1 VKLFECFAT
10 KGFHTSIVTT
20 FNVDLNA
27 YESIALARLR
37 EAGCNN
43 NILIADDRMLGFAL
57 APGETRPRHAGRHYS
72 IVGAPASGVFH
83 PKLILQLGRAAGR
96 LLVASANITAAG
108 LAGNLEVVGEV
119 RAEDDD
125 FRALPLLRAAL
136 AYVASFVDDAAMPRK
151 QIEWAMRRTPW
162 IHEQSDGAVIDLEEG
177 GRLGFLSSAGAV
189 GIGEQFAELVGRRK
203 VTRLVVASPYWDL
216 DLGAL
221 RQLRNRLSA
230 KSVALLL
237 QPKNALFPVHAL
249 GNKKSMRLFSVDR
262 VEGTA
267 ASRFAHAK
275 VFIAETSAAD
285 CVLYGSANCTEAA
298 LGEGA
303 APGENAEACLY
314 RELPAGDAV
323 QVLGLEGAL
332 DVELSVADIPK
343 FEPSEEIPLKDLERH
358 LPGRFELS
366 EQTLR
371 WWPPK
376 GANVAEAAIE
386 LTDSDDKP
394 VAGTLTRVGASESPA
409 RYRFEGHDAPHFATV
424 RWPGF
429 ESSPGVVIVE
439 AAIQQA
445 QRKST
450 TRNMDDALSQ
460 LDDTDASEGL
470 WLLDI
475 MQKLAVAEQEARTS
489 EAEQPVR
496 RRGQP
501 DKTPKLAG
509 RVLSYEEF
517 VAGRS
522 GGSTEADTPGS
533 LLGASHQ
540 ESVRAFLN
548 ALIGKKKPLVL
559 TDDETDE
566 FPGLSMGDETAV
578 GEEALDEDERF
589 NAQQQR
595 TQTDTGRRKKDLE
608 ERRKYQVMR
617 DTRQSIV
624 KAVRSRQMTFQ
635 HDAAERRLGE
645 VDLLQLRVLLVVV
658 LGAGTRKAD
667 PFPTDTDAFGLQG
680 VLPIS
685 GDESWRRLVGNLL
698 FDFFR
703 NHGGGR
709 KPLISKVV
717 LDIES
722 DGGLPVDVLECWAT
736 CYWAI
741 CATRVA
747 TNDHADSVAPLVG
760 VNGIAKDLYRYTQ
773 LLPTELLGDTVRS
786 TFEGMN
792 TRYSER
798 LGLSVARLEEEHRL
812 LVESSLEKDLAQ
824 IGY

>member
-1 VKLFECFAT
+1 MKLFDCFAT

-43 NILIADDRMLGFAL
+43 NIVIADDRMLGFAL
-57 APGETRPRHAGRHYS
+57 APGETRPRHAGRRYS
-72 IVGAPASGVFH
+72 TVGAPASGVFH
-83 PKLILQLGRAAGR
+83 PKLILQLGRAGGR
-96 LLVASANITAAG
+96 LLVASANMTAAG

-125 FRALPLLRAAL
+125 FQALPLLRAAL
-136 AYVASFVDDAAMPRK
+136 AYVASFVADAAMPRK

-203 VTRLVVASPYWDL
+203 VTRLVVASPYWDP

-221 RQLRNRLSA
+221 RQLRDRLGA

-249 GNKKSMRLFSVDR
+249 GKKESIRLFSVDK
-262 VEGTA
+262 VEGTT

-303 APGENAEACLY
+303 VPGENAEACLY
-314 RELPAGDAV
+314 RELPSGEAV
-323 QVLGLEGAL
+323 QVLGLESAL
-332 DVELSVADIPK
+332 EAELSVADVPK
-343 FEPSEEIPLKDLERH
+343 FQPSEEIPLKDLERH

-376 GANVAEAAIE
+376 GANVAEARIE

-394 VAGTLTRVGASESPA
+394 VAGALIRVGASGSPA
-409 RYRFEGHDAPHFATV
+409 RYRFEGREAPHFATV

-429 ESSPGVVIVE
+429 ESSPGVVIFEE
-439 AAIQQA
+439 AIRQA
-445 QRKST
+445 QRKSP
-450 TRNMDDALSQ
+450 TRSVDDALSQ
-460 LDDTDASEGL
+460 LDNMDASEGL

-475 MQKLAVAEQEARTS
+475 MHKLAVAEQEARTD
-489 EAEQPVR
+489 EEKKPVR
-496 RRGQP
+496 RRGQTERSQKP
-501 DKTPKLAG
+501 AG
-509 RVLSYEEF
+509 RVLTYEEF
-517 VAGRS
+517 IEGRS
-522 GGSTEADTPGS
+522 AETTEADTPGS

-540 ESVRAFLN
+540 ESVREFIN
-548 ALIGKKKPLVL
+548 ALIGKKKPLSQ
-559 TDDETDE
+559 TIDETDE
-566 FPGLSMGDETAV
+566 IPGLSMGDETAS
-578 GEEALDEDERF
+578 GEEALEEDERF

-595 TQTDTGRRKKDLE
+595 TRTDTDSGKKDLE
-608 ERRKYQVMR
+608 ERSKYKAMR

-635 HDAAERRLGE
+635 QDAAERPLGV
-645 VDLLQLRVLLVVV
+645 VDLLRLRVLLVVV
-658 LGAGTRKAD
+658 LGAGSRKAD
-667 PFPTDTDAFGLQG
+667 PLPTGSDASSMQG

-685 GDESWRRLVGNLL
+685 GDESWRHLVGNLL

-717 LDIES
+717 LDI
-722 DGGLPVDVLECWAT
+722 DGNDGLPIDVLECWAT

-747 TNDHADSVAPLVG
+747 TNDRGDSIPPLTG
-760 VNGIAKDLYRYTQ
+760 GKDIAEDLYRYTQ

-786 TFEGMN
+786 TLEGMSA
-792 TRYSER
+792 RYAER
-798 LGLSVARLEEEHRL
+798 LGVSVARLDEEHRL
-812 LVESSLEKDLAQ
+812 LVETVIEKDLAWA
-824 IGY
+824 GR